1 MCKKFL
7 TYIRNKTI
15 YMSMFQVYISF
26 IICPQFY
33 QMKKKN
39 KKLANDIKFEEF
51 KKAFRGDQN

>member
-33 QMKKKN
+33 QMKKKQ
-39 KKLANDIKFEEF
+39 LAKDVKYEDF
-51 KKAFRGDQN
+51 KKAFRGNQN